1 MLLLLSRPIGC
12 RLNVSVQLERNLT
25 KLRAAQQLNTHTHS
39 NSLSLTL
46 TQSAR
51 ECERDRLRERERAQ
65 STAPFRVFTLLRLCE
80 WASGRGYARFYLLIE
95 FRAPPTFWLAP
106 WAPSVAPPTRRTVCV
121 GHACDRDGNACQEQS
136 SANCGGNTQN
146 EKFSSYRRHTATVK
160 WSTLTLRLT
169 VSRLGVSLLLRLI
182 NGNGNGNGGDERLS
196 YWVMNFS
203 CGSRGFC
210 LVYFSA
216 FPYSTIYF
224 RRSHKIF
231 LQSEQFKTKN
241 KTEAD
246 KQNL

>member
-1 MLLLLSRPIGC
+1 MLAC
-12 RLNVSVQLERNLT
+12 NWNETWRNSGQ
-25 KLRAAQQLNTHTHS
+25 RSSSTHTHTPIRFHS
-39 NSLSLTL
+39 RSHRARE
-46 TQSAR
+46 SAR
-51 ECERDRLRERERAQ
+51 ETDWERERARAEHRPF
-65 STAPFRVFTLLRLCE
+65 SSVYATALVWVSEWQRLRSILFVNRISCSSNLLTCTLSPKCR
-80 WASGRGYARFYLLIE
+80 S
-95 FRAPPTFWLAP
+95 
-106 WAPSVAPPTRRTVCV
+106 PTRRTVCV

-216 FPYSTIYF
+216 FPHSTIYF
-224 RRSHKIF
+224 RRSHKILRF